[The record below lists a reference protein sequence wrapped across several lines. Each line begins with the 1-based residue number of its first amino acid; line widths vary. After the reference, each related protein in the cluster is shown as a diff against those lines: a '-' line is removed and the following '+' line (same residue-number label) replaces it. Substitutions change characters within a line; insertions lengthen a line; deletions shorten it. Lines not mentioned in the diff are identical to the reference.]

1 MYKIYLKQAVALWK
15 ENKIL
20 TIVSILGTAL
30 AITMIMVIVLV
41 WQIRAANYTPETKRD
56 RTLYI
61 RAATARKK
69 DNAYWNSSAWLS
81 YQTIKEC
88 FKPIKEA
95 EAVAAVVLDIPQ
107 LAALP
112 DHTVEFNSD
121 VTYTD
126 ADFWKVFD
134 FHFLTG
140 HPYTEEDVQSGI
152 ARAVLSES
160 TARRLFG
167 SIDVVGKEIQLS
179 YVSYRISGVVEDVST
194 LATFSYG
201 NLWVPC
207 TSNPDIMRTFGN
219 DDLLGGFSC
228 YILAK
233 NKADFSRIQAEAQ
246 ENVKRLNTTTASFN
260 LLIWGAPDTHFIQLA
275 REDAFSEPDISGTIL
290 RYSLII
296 LILLLIPSINMSGIM
311 LSRMQKRMAEI
322 GVRKAFGARR
332 SELIKQILYE
342 NLLLTF
348 IGAFIGFI
356 FSYISL
362 MFLKGWLINP
372 GSGSLIGKNFLNAE
386 MLFNPLIFGLALLF
400 CLAMNL
406 LSAGIPAWRA
416 SSKNIVSALNEN

>member
-20 TIVSILGTAL
+20 TIVSALGTAL

-41 WQIRAANYTPETKRD
+41 WQIRTANYTPETKRD
-56 RTLYI
+56 RTLYV

-69 DNAYWNSSAWLS
+69 DNPHWNSSAWLS
-81 YQTIKEC
+81 YRIIKEC
-88 FKPIKEA
+88 FKPIKIA
-95 EAVAAVVLDIPQ
+95 EAVAGAVLNQ
-107 LAALP
+107 TKLAALP
-112 DHTVEFNSD
+112 DHTVEFKSD

-134 FHFLTG
+134 FHFLSG

-152 ARAVLSES
+152 ARAVVSET

-167 SIDVVGKEIQLS
+167 SIDVVGKEIHLS
-179 YVSYRISGVVEDVST
+179 YVSYRIAGVVEDVST
-194 LATFSYG
+194 LASFSYG
-201 NLWVPC
+201 NVWCPC
-207 TSNPDIMRTFGN
+207 TSNPELMHSFDE
-219 DDLLGGFSC
+219 DDLLGNFSC

-233 NKADFSRIQAEAQ
+233 DQADFSQIKAEAQ
-246 ENVKRLNTTTASFN
+246 ANVKRLNTTTASFN
-260 LLIWGAPDTHFIQLA
+260 LLIWGAPDTHFFQMA
-275 REDAFSEPDISGTIL
+275 RENAFAEPDISGTIL

-342 NLLLTF
+342 NLLITLA
-348 IGAFIGFI
+348 GAFIGFLL
-356 FSYISL
+356 SYISL
-362 MFLKGWLINP
+362 MLLKDWLLNP
-372 GSGSLIGKNFLNAE
+372 SSGSLIGKNFLNAE
-386 MLFNPLIFGLALLF
+386 MLFNPLIFGLAFIF
-400 CLAMNL
+400 CLVMNL

-416 SSKNIVSALNEN
+416 SGRNIVSALNEN